1 MENINKGKDS
11 QERHKRFLYQESEIA
26 AFQRAFNNKEKT
38 LAKFDIKGG
47 NTLAKIIER
56 SEKKYEGSPKEKLA
70 NNPIVFNGSPSCYEG
85 IVLGIVETISKLKA
99 AITNRDEIISSL
111 RQELHDCQEK
121 RCFTNEDTVVQELLS
136 QIK

>member
-1 MENINKGKDS
+1 MENKGIDA
-11 QERHKRFLYQESEIA
+11 QQRHKRYLYQESEIA

-47 NTLAKIIER
+47 NTLDKIMER
-56 SEKKYEGSPKEKLA
+56 SEKKYEGSPKEKLV
-70 NNPIVFNGSPSCYEG
+70 NNPIVFDGSPSCYEG
-85 IVLGIVETISKLKA
+85 IVLGIFETISKLKA
-99 AITNRDEIISSL
+99 AIANRDELISSL

-121 RCFTNEDTVVQELLS
+121 RCFANEEAVIQELLS